1 MKFNIGKLLFFDIET
16 VSQYKDLFDMPDRQ
30 LKMWESYYDSF
41 RKKVTDESKIPAE
54 MFSIGVLGEVKGECR
69 TDLMKRVKQE
79 VYRQTAAFYPE
90 FGKVACVS
98 MGFVT
103 KEGEIRYE
111 SFYGEDEVTILKETK
126 KVFDKVEPIGF
137 ELCGQSIKMFDIPF
151 LGKRFFINDIN
162 PPKLFPMYNTKPW
175 ELKVLDT
182 KDVWQFG
189 NNWSLG
195 SLDLMCTVL
204 DIDSPKNGEV
214 KGDNVTTNY
223 WGGNHEEIKEYC
235 EKDVKALIDIIQKLN
250 KLK

>member
-1 MKFNIGKLLFFDIET
+1 MKFNVGKLLFFDIET
-16 VSQYKDLFDMPDRQ
+16 VSQYKDLYEMPERK

-41 RKKVTDESKIPAE
+41 RKKVTDESKIDPI
-54 MFSIGVLGEVKGECR
+54 MGEK
-69 TDLMKRVKQE
+69 DIKRE

-90 FGKVACVS
+90 FGKIACVS
-98 MGFVT
+98 MGFVA

-111 SFYGEDEVTILKETK
+111 SFYGEDEMAILKETK
-126 KVFDKVEPIGF
+126 KIFDKVESMGF
-137 ELCGQSIKMFDIPF
+137 ELCGQSIKIFDIPF
-151 LGKRFFINDIN
+151 LGKRFFINGIN

-189 NNWSLG
+189 NNWSLS
-195 SLDLMCTVL
+195 SLDLICTVL